1 MTAIMRALR
10 FVFCLLCRLP
20 FYGWEVACDYC
31 AMCPRA
37 TSLGNCERG
46 ERMQYHNCGTVD
58 IETEGDSQ

>member
-1 MTAIMRALR
+1 MTAIIRMFR
-10 FVFCLLCRLP
+10 FISCMIRKVP
-20 FYGWEVACDYC
+20 FYEAQDGCYYC